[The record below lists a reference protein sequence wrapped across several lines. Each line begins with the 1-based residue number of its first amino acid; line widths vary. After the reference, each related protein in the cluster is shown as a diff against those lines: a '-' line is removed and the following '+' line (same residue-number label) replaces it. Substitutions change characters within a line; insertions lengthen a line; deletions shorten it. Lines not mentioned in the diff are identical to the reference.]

1 MGQYAM
7 DHPVN
12 VLEQIAEWRL
22 EGADEASGRSFFSTS
37 EVDQLE
43 NGQRCYVIGRK
54 GTGKSAICKYFET
67 RIDYNRFC
75 LKLSFKEFPF
85 NLLYGLDDAQY
96 TTPSQYIS
104 LWKFF
109 IYSSIMSMMAKNH
122 NIDQEIREK
131 IESIY
136 PSDDFEYISSRMQK
150 WTKKSFGGSFF
161 KIFSANYS
169 NDVENIP
176 LHEIWMELIPK
187 MESIILSHIDSAKYF
202 IVFDELDEDYRN
214 FWDDN
219 NRERYIPLIL
229 SLFKAVSSVRRAL
242 SESRG
247 SVLPIVFLRDDIYEL
262 LTDPDK
268 NKWEDNKIYLNW
280 KADKLKQ
287 MLAFRIERAERSDS
301 TNFVFEDAWDKIF
314 QHKDI
319 AVGTHKNDQKIFDF
333 IHSLTHSRPRDFVR
347 LLKECAR
354 SSLEQGHKRI
364 TADTI
369 RGIEAEYSGHLRQE
383 LVNEISGLI
392 PDIEKI
398 FTDLSKLRKQRCKTT
413 DFVNESE
420 NIIAIVKSRQDNLD
434 SGKIAEILFHFSVIG
449 NAGRDNRP
457 YYKYQRNSETLSY
470 EAPVVIHRGLLRSFN
485 LN

>member
-1 MGQYAM
+1 M
-7 DHPVN
+7 DQTFN

-22 EGADEASGRSFFSTS
+22 EAADEDSGRYFFSTS
-37 EVDQLE
+37 EVDKLE
-43 NGQRCYVIGRK
+43 SGERCYVIGRK

-85 NLLYGLDDAQY
+85 NLLYGLEDRQY
-96 TTPSQYIS
+96 TRPSQYIS

-109 IYSSIMSMMAKNH
+109 IYSSILSLMAKNH
-122 NIDQEIREK
+122 NIDAEIRSK

-150 WTKKSFGGSFF
+150 WTKKSFGGSLMQL
-161 KIFSANYS
+161 FSANTS
-169 NDVENIP
+169 KDVENIP
-176 LHEIWMELIPK
+176 LEDVWPDLIPK
-187 MESIILSHIDSAKYF
+187 MENIILSHIDDAKYF

-214 FWDDN
+214 FWDDQ

-229 SLFKAVSSVRRAL
+229 GLFKAVSSVRRAL
-242 SESRG
+242 SNGRA

-280 KADKLKQ
+280 KAEKLKQ
-287 MLAFRIERAERSDS
+287 MLAFRIERAERSDADL
-301 TNFVFEDAWDKIF
+301 FVFEDAWDKIF
-314 QHKDI
+314 QHKYI
-319 AVGTHKNDQKIFDF
+319 AVGTRNSDQKIFDF

-354 SSLEQGHKRI
+354 SSLEQGHRRI

-369 RGIEAEYSGHLRQE
+369 RGIEADYSGHLRQE
-383 LVNEISGLI
+383 LVNEISGVI
-392 PDIEKI
+392 PNINQI
-398 FTDLSKLRKQRCKTT
+398 FTEIAKIRKQRFSTV
-413 DFVNESE
+413 DFVNEIRLILES
-420 NIIAIVKSRQDNLD
+420 IGDTKSVL
-434 SGKIAEILFHFSVIG
+434 SPGKISEILFHFSVIG
-449 NAGRDNRP
+449 NASRDNRP

-470 EAPVVIHRGLLRSFN
+470 DAPVVIHRGLLRSFN
-485 LN
+485 LT